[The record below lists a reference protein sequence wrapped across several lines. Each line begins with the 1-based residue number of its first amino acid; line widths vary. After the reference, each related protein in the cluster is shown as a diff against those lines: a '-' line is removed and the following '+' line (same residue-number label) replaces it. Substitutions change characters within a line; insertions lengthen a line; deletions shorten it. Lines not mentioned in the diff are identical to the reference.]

1 MGWCKVKTTYT
12 VRIPVRQL
20 AVYEVEVEAKTQSGA
35 FSKALELLKGG
46 SEGEVLDQDDSN
58 LKVAIKK
65 EELELFNGEKL
76 AKNIPSSVEIE
87 G

>member
-1 MGWCKVKTTYT
+1 MKTTYT

-20 AVYEVEVEAKTQSGA
+20 AVFEVEVEAKTQSGA
-35 FSKALELLKGG
+35 FSKALELLKSG
-46 SEGEVLDQDDSN
+46 SEGQVLDEDSDN

-76 AKNIPSSVEIE
+76 AKNIPNSVVIE